1 MKREAEAGG
10 RNGGFTLIEIVLT
23 IALLGLLTGVFVLN
37 ISSMLR
43 DTNIRSL
50 ENEYWRA
57 IDSARSKAVYQ
68 QKPYTVEWLPKEAA
82 FVVSSSGETE
92 RFELDTSEFDGA
104 EVGALFE
111 EIAPENSYVLIRGE
125 LVAKREV
132 ATVVFYPDGTCTP
145 FTVELWVGDYV
156 NRFQMDPWTGAQLV
170 DPTADES

>member
-1 MKREAEAGG
+1 MKRDVEAAG
-10 RNGGFTLIEIVLT
+10 RLGGFTLIEIMLT
-23 IALLGLLTGVFVLN
+23 IALLGLLTSVFVLN

-43 DTNIRSL
+43 DTEIRSL

-57 IDSARSKAVYQ
+57 VDAARSNSVYQ
-68 QKPYTVEWLPKEAA
+68 QKPYTLEWLPEEAT

-92 RFELDTSEFDGA
+92 RFELDTSDFGGA

-132 ATVVFYPDGTCTP
+132 ARVVFYPDGTCTP
-145 FTVELWVGDYV
+145 YTVELRVGDYV

-170 DPTADES
+170 APTVDES